1 MHNMKLLQ
9 IVMLLIIIGFILTI
23 IKIDEFLKS
32 RDIKSEIRR
41 SVSKRILMVAVYV
54 YVLLTVILIIES
66 INT

>member
-1 MHNMKLLQ
+1 MKLLQ